1 MLYSRWHENSLLKG
15 LLVIIYATELR
26 LFMRL
31 YMKVIAVFRKSNSLV
46 YVRVMFGRDK
56 DVKVSTSMHID
67 PIY

>member
-1 MLYSRWHENSLLKG
+1 M
-15 LLVIIYATELR
+15 IIYATELR